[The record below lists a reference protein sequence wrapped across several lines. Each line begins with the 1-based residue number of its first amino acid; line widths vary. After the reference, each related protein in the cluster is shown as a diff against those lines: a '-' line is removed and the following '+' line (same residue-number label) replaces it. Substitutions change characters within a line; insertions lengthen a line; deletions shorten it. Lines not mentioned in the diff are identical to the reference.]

1 MLQGH
6 GDDAY
11 RYKQE
16 IVTDFSTNVW
26 YGREPAGLQEHI
38 FVHWQKINKY
48 PEVLAESL
56 ARKISRHHALN
67 ASGILI
73 TNGTT
78 ESIYLIAQAYGKGQT
93 TIAIPAFAEYEDACR
108 MHHHQVQFI
117 HQADIHAGMPT
128 PAGLFFLCNP
138 NNPTGH
144 VFTQLEELVKVNPQ
158 TLFVI
163 DEAFIEF
170 TINVASLLPLIN
182 TCENLI
188 ILRSLTKAFSIPGL
202 RLGYIAAPAQL
213 INKLL
218 PCKMPWSV
226 NAIAIEAGH
235 YIFDHYANSQL
246 PLTQLFND
254 KEQLVQQLKQL
265 SFTIGNSHTHFF
277 LAKLPFGTARQL
289 KAYLIEQHG
298 LLIRDASNF
307 RGLTEQ
313 HIRIATLTKQKNEL
327 LTDALKEWTTHY
339 CSYYRC

>member
-16 IVTDFSTNVW
+16 ILTDFSTNVW

-38 FVHWQKINKY
+38 FTHWQAINKY

-56 ARKISRHHALN
+56 ARKISLHHGLD
-67 ASGILI
+67 ASQVLI

-78 ESIYLIAQAYGKGQT
+78 ESIYLIAQAYAKSQT

-108 MHHHQVQFI
+108 MHHHHVQFVP
-117 HQADIHAGMPT
+117 QANIHAGMQT
-128 PAGLFFLCNP
+128 AAGLFFICNP

-144 VFTQLEELVKVNPQ
+144 VFTQLNELIKTNPQ

-170 TINVASLLPLIN
+170 TINVPSLLALIN
-182 TCENLI
+182 TFDNLI
-188 ILRSLTKAFSIPGL
+188 IMRSLTKAFSIPGL
-202 RLGYIAAPAQL
+202 RLGYMAANARV
-213 INKLL
+213 ISTLL
-218 PCKMPWSV
+218 GCKMPWSV

-235 YIFDHYANSQL
+235 YIFDHYAAAAL

-254 KEQLVQQLKQL
+254 KEQLLQQLRHL
-265 SFTIGNSHTHFF
+265 SFTIDNSHTHFF
-277 LAKLPFGTARQL
+277 LARMPFGTARQL
-289 KAYLIEQHG
+289 KEYLIEKHG

-313 HIRIATLTKQKNEL
+313 DIRIATLTKHKNEL
-327 LTDALKEWTTHY
+327 LTDALKEWMQHY
-339 CSYYRC
+339 S